1 MSLVHLYYADLA
13 AYGTIDMLLDAV
25 TGASNAR
32 FVKFP
37 SRCVLAIEADAVG
50 LELRV
55 TAGGRTVV
63 ERSTLGAGGTDGV
76 MPNLDQKAITFNAA
90 GGDILAIEVRETVNV
105 ATTDIMATL
114 SVEPG

>member
-1 MSLVHLYYADLA
+1 MLVQLYYADLA

-50 LELRV
+50 LEYRV
-55 TAGGRTVV
+55 TVGGRTVID
-63 ERSTLGAGGTDGV
+63 RSTLGAGATDGV
-76 MPNLDQKAITFNAA
+76 FPDLDAKAVTFNAA
-90 GGDILAIEVRETVNV
+90 GGDIIAIEVRETANV